1 MAFYFQPVN
10 LMCLK
15 DGFFNTIC
23 RKKYEEYLNF
33 SFEAN
38 RDMKSVLKK
47 ENIKKFVFLPFVFL
61 LFIGHCHAQW
71 TEQDS
76 LKLKRLL
83 EKEGNIELNPNALRS
98 MESPHLYRQHFDFD
112 ATLPTSPFPQLEH
125 DTIMRRFRMSLQ
137 PYRGFYLYNKDP
149 LTGAKVSFPGSMDE
163 NKYGA
168 LRRYI
173 VPEQN
178 GVTNYNVQPTFLGQS
193 MKDSLNYAFEQLF
206 NRQFWNFRQRRT
218 AQKTLAAL
226 SAYGN
231 SEQKK
236 GRYEYFQIDNEEYRL
251 EFTGKDSIRSCIEV
265 ELQSRH
271 PVTKGLLYFRY
282 TEMGRGTFTY
292 YLPDGNDK
300 HGTFSTNGRRYVLF
314 YEGQEIII
322 TLERWGGSFYTLRRD
337 LTLQWRPEY
346 NAQELEKVQIALD
359 VMRVFRGQDR

>member
-1 MAFYFQPVN
+1 
-10 LMCLK
+10 
-15 DGFFNTIC
+15 
-23 RKKYEEYLNF
+23 
-33 SFEAN
+33 
-38 RDMKSVLKK
+38 
-47 ENIKKFVFLPFVFL
+47 
-61 LFIGHCHAQW
+61 
-71 TEQDS
+71 
-76 LKLKRLL
+76 
-83 EKEGNIELNPNALRS
+83 
-98 MESPHLYRQHFDFD
+98 
-112 ATLPTSPFPQLEH
+112 
-125 DTIMRRFRMSLQ
+125 MSLQ

-178 GVTNYNVQPTFLGQS
+178 GATNYNVQPTFLGQS

-206 NRQFWNFRQRRT
+206 N
-218 AQKTLAAL
+218 
-226 SAYGN
+226 
-231 SEQKK
+231 
-236 GRYEYFQIDNEEYRL
+236 RL